1 MSSPYFF
8 EISLTKLHKNSIKT
22 GEHNDF
28 LIKSDQF
35 FFIFFYYLKAMLKKI
50 LIIVGLAVLTTACSN
65 NSGQAQNGMIS
76 ESDDAELTGL
86 IAGLDGKKGGVYPKL
101 RTNRPK
107 SGLIG
112 DKALTQVYNEWVGTR
127 YRMGGTSKHGI
138 DCSAFMQTAFLDAY
152 GMELPRS
159 TSEQRYLGRQI
170 QKHELRK
177 GDLVFFRRNNHVGV
191 YIGNNQFMHA
201 STSQGVTISS
211 LDEDYWSR
219 TYTQSR
225 RVM

>member
-1 MSSPYFF
+1 
-8 EISLTKLHKNSIKT
+8 
-22 GEHNDF
+22 
-28 LIKSDQF
+28 
-35 FFIFFYYLKAMLKKI
+35 MLKKI

-86 IAGLDGKKGGVYPKL
+86 IAGLDGKKGGAYSKL

-107 SGLIG
+107 SALIG
-112 DKALTQVYNEWVGTR
+112 DKALAQVYNEWEGTR

-138 DCSAFMQTAFLDAY
+138 DCSALMQTAFLDAY

-159 TSEQRYLGRQI
+159 TSEQRYLGHQI

-177 GDLVFFRRNNHVGV
+177 GDLVFFRGNNHVGV

>member
-1 MSSPYFF
+1 
-8 EISLTKLHKNSIKT
+8 
-22 GEHNDF
+22 
-28 LIKSDQF
+28 
-35 FFIFFYYLKAMLKKI
+35 MLKKI

-112 DKALTQVYNEWVGTR
+112 DKALAQVYNEWVGTR

-138 DCSAFMQTAFLDAY
+138 DCSAYMQTAFLDAY

-177 GDLVFFRRNNHVGV
+177 GDLVFFSRNNHVGV